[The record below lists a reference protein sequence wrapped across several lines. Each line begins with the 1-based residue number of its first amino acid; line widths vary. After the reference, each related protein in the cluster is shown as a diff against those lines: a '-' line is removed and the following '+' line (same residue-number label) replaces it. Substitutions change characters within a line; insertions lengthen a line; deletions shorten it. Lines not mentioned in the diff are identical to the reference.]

1 MDGNTE
7 EDLTVEPGERLEV
20 LKQPPESFRFP
31 KPGRQRFMVFKKS
44 KGAELKLPFDSS
56 PGFISLLDWE
66 DQVLAE
72 ALHKRKLPFHG
83 SFAVE
88 KSADARP
95 DQLDRRL
102 SRFGVIQ
109 FQKTY
114 SENLIVASCGY
125 KDVRVIFTIPR
136 DIDVTVRVAKGA
148 LTNDPL
154 YTGLCQGYNNY
165 KKIEALAIKRHE
177 KDILR
182 KSGEVRGY
190 EYYLKSAEGGE
201 FAGLEE
207 TADPASESEGDE
219 SSDENE
225 YVYSDKFVNTQSQV
239 KVKKHT
245 TMREHS
251 TMPYEIT
258 NIHVSDFE
266 EGGKYAEHVA
276 ANTSEPQRRRGSF
289 TFKSNGSK
297 DKEPVKLIGIKPLGT
312 LDRVMTE
319 PGSDSSTRDL
329 FRAKSNDS
337 GIQRAKSEET
347 DDGGYLVSVVVPE
360 TPVEEYQTSEYALR
374 EKAVPT
380 DNNKIEK
387 AVPSDNKSKFDFNDN
402 AKTLGVST
410 TASSSHSSPKP
421 PASPK
426 PPPKSA
432 KPKWLCSSTSLD
444 STTPFKIPKDL
455 TPLSAADVGKCLLKL
470 NLGHHVA
477 SFRENQINGEL
488 LTSLEEVDF
497 VDLKL
502 SNFERKK
509 LVKFVAGW
517 RPDDC

>member
-1 MDGNTE
+1 M
-7 EDLTVEPGERLEV
+7 EPGERLEV
-20 LKQPPESFRFP
+20 LKQPPELFRFP

-56 PGFISLLDWE
+56 PGFISLLDWDE
-66 DQVLAE
+66 QVLAE
-72 ALHKRKLPFHG
+72 ALHKRKLPFHA

-88 KSADARP
+88 KSADSRP
-95 DQLDRRL
+95 DQLERRL

-109 FQKTY
+109 LQRTY
-114 SENLIVASCGY
+114 SEDLIVASCGY
-125 KDVRVIFTIPR
+125 QDVRVIFTIPR

-165 KKIEALAIKRHE
+165 KKIETLAIKRHE

-207 TADPASESEGDE
+207 TAGPASDNEGDDEE
-219 SSDENE
+219 SSEEDE
-225 YVYSDKFVNTQSQV
+225 YVYSDKFVNTHSHV
-239 KVKKHT
+239 KVKK
-245 TMREHS
+245 HS

-258 NIHVSDFE
+258 NIHVSDFQQ
-266 EGGKYAEHVA
+266 GGKYAEHVA
-276 ANTSEPQRRRGSF
+276 ADTSEPQRRRGSF

-297 DKEPVKLIGIKPLGT
+297 DKEPVKLIGIKPLNT
-312 LDRVMTE
+312 SDRGKSG
-319 PGSDSSTRDL
+319 PGSEGTTRDIL
-329 FRAKSNDS
+329 RAESNES
-337 GIQRAKSEET
+337 GIQRAKSEEI

-360 TPVEEYQTSEYALR
+360 IPVEEYETSEYVMR

-380 DNNKIEK
+380 DNNKLEK
-387 AVPSDNKSKFDFNDN
+387 AVPNHNKNKFDFNEN
-402 AKTLGVST
+402 AKKLGAAATMPSST
-410 TASSSHSSPKP
+410 TNPKP
-421 PASPK
+421 PTSPK

-432 KPKWLCSSTSLD
+432 KPKWLCADSTADSTS
-444 STTPFKIPKDL
+444 FEIPKDL

-488 LTSLEEVDF
+488 LMSLEENDF

-517 RPDDC
+517 RPDNC